1 MGPPEIRIHPISTAS
16 IRRVVETRIL
26 NGGAGRSR
34 TDDPLLA
41 KQMLFQLSYGPCKEC
56 GCVVDPHET
65 GKEQL
70 SSEILLCTINRN
82 DN

>member
-1 MGPPEIRIHPISTAS
+1 
-16 IRRVVETRIL
+16 
-26 NGGAGRSR
+26 
-34 TDDPLLA
+34 
-41 KQMLFQLSYGPCKEC
+41 
-56 GCVVDPHET
+56 VVDPHET